1 MWCALFA
8 LFALAERRS
17 RDGLAGPYPGA
28 ARSAQRGYTANGRT
42 GRANWP
48 TAIGCAGIE
57 KVRQRFNRGSLAC
70 EPMARIIRDDRLL
83 NVGSPHPYPA
93 RNPLMS
99 RPIDSLHTDPVFRE
113 LASRLASMVELQ
125 AMVSAAYPQAPLT
138 VLSLSDE
145 GTLAIAAR
153 NAAEAARLR
162 QIEPSLVDSLRRRGA
177 AVSRLR
183 IRTRRT
189 AAESA
194 RLPPPALRSPIPD
207 SALAEFAKLGETSA
221 SDSLKRALAQ
231 LVRHQREER
240 GR

>member
-1 MWCALFA
+1 
-8 LFALAERRS
+8 
-17 RDGLAGPYPGA
+17 
-28 ARSAQRGYTANGRT
+28 
-42 GRANWP
+42 
-48 TAIGCAGIE
+48 
-57 KVRQRFNRGSLAC
+57 
-70 EPMARIIRDDRLL
+70 
-83 NVGSPHPYPA
+83 
-93 RNPLMS
+93 
-99 RPIDSLHTDPVFRE
+99 
-113 LASRLASMVELQ
+113 
-125 AMVSAAYPQAPLT
+125 

-189 AAESA
+189 AAESV